1 MHVIVC
7 KSKHGL
13 EKKKVQFSQ
22 SVVSSSYLT
31 AGTKR
36 GSTKR
41 GFSWFRLVWEG
52 VACTKLTVTKPPKIC
67 TLRWVICSALIIG
80 CEFVLFVPNPLV
92 PQTNYF
98 WIRRK
103 AVSLLCDAMRPKTVR
118 WRKVSTVRNALNRL
132 LSLYE
137 TRKIPKVRNV
147 LN

>member
-13 EKKKVQFSQ
+13 EKKKSPIFPVGRFFLILDCGSQTRKYEEGFFLVQI
-22 SVVSSSYLT
+22 SVGRCGMQEINGDNGPQNLYFAL
-31 AGTKR
+31 
-36 GSTKR
+36 
-41 GFSWFRLVWEG
+41 
-52 VACTKLTVTKPPKIC
+52 
-67 TLRWVICSALIIG
+67 ICSALIIG

-98 WIRRK
+98 LIRQK